1 MAISSLKNLTFRK
14 RILLLMKI
22 MFKQKPRNGVFNS
35 EIINKEIWI

>member
-1 MAISSLKNLTFRK
+1 MAINNWKILIFKK
-14 RILLLMKI
+14 RMLLLKKI